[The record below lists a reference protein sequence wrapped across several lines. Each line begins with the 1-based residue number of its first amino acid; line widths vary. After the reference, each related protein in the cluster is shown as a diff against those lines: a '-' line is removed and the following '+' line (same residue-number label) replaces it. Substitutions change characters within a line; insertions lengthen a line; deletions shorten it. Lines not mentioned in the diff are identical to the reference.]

1 MEFNKAVFNPMLVGS
16 IELMRE
22 DDSPEHKN
30 MFIGELMK
38 AELQV
43 PAIIKPDPEEDEEGN
58 LKLSPESKVQF
69 PLLATKDGRKY
80 YMGFTDAVEYS
91 KWVEKNTDLPYF
103 AMKIPD
109 YFRLIFGK
117 DSQGNT
123 SPALGLVINPLG
135 ANVVIPKEMV
145 GDLAFASM
153 GIQPPRKKTAAKNPE
168 EAMEGTSEAATE

>member
-58 LKLSPESKVQF
+58 LKELDESEYLEEDEPE
-69 PLLATKDGRKY
+69 D
-80 YMGFTDAVEYS
+80 
-91 KWVEKNTDLPYF
+91 
-103 AMKIPD
+103 
-109 YFRLIFGK
+109 
-117 DSQGNT
+117 QG
-123 SPALGLVINPLG
+123 
-135 ANVVIPKEMV
+135 E
-145 GDLAFASM
+145 
-153 GIQPPRKKTAAKNPE
+153 
-168 EAMEGTSEAATE
+168 